1 MITSKE
7 IEHNYIEIGFN
18 KCNMNI
24 FKCFILS
31 ILAGMFIA
39 FGALSSSVASCTIEN
54 PSVAKLIQSIVF
66 PAGLSMVV
74 LFGAELFTGDCLIT
88 ISVLERKTNL
98 LKFIRTLI
106 IVYIGNLVGS
116 LIVAAFSVYGHTM
129 SAFDGA
135 LAQNIVSIASNK
147 CEISFSDAILRGVL
161 CNVLVC
167 LAVWMTMTTKSVA
180 GKIAALF
187 FPIMVF
193 VISGFEHSVAN
204 MFYIPAAIMTSKQYH
219 ISADE
224 LNWYNFFI
232 TNELPVTIGNLIG
245 GIALSFALWF
255 TQRQKTK

>member
-7 IEHNYIEIGFN
+7 IEHNYIEIGYD

-24 FKCFILS
+24 FKCIVLS

-39 FGALSSSVASCTIEN
+39 FGGLSSSAASCTIEN
-54 PSVAKLIQSIVF
+54 PSVAKLIQSLVF

-74 LFGAELFTGDCLIT
+74 VFGAELFTGDCLIT
-88 ISVLERKTNL
+88 ISVLERKTNV
-98 LKFIRTLI
+98 LKFIKTLI

-116 LIVAAFSVYGHTM
+116 LIVAALSVYGHTL

-135 LAQNIVSIASNK
+135 LAQNIVDIASKK
-147 CEISFSDAILRGVL
+147 CELGFGDAIIRGIL

-167 LAVWMTMTTKSVA
+167 LAVWMSMSTKSAA

-187 FPIMVF
+187 MPIMVF

-204 MFYIPAAIMTSKQYH
+204 MFYIPAGIMALKEYGIEAQS
-219 ISADE
+219 
-224 LNWYNFFI
+224 LNWFNFFI

-245 GIALSFALWF
+245 GIALSFSLWF